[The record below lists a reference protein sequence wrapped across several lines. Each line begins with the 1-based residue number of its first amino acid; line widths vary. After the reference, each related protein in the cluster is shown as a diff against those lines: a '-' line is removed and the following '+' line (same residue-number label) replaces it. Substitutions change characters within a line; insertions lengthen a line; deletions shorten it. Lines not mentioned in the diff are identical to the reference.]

1 MRILITFLFLILSF
15 AALGQEKISNYKLK
29 KFAVK
34 DSIRIDS
41 VSINPSLFK
50 VKSKSGEVID
60 SSLYSID
67 FSKSILKLKSSV
79 NIDTVLVEYLRYPNF
94 ITKTYR
100 QLDENIIVK
109 NSKARQKLFQIQNTN
124 RKSNF
129 TPFDGLT
136 TSGSIS
142 RGVTIGNNQNSV
154 LNSEL
159 DLQISGKLSE
169 KVSLRASIQDANIPL
184 QESGFSQRL
193 DEFDQIFI
201 EIFSNDWR
209 IRAGDIDLGNTTSYF
224 NGFSKR
230 VQGLLVNANLSEKT
244 SIFGSG
250 ALVRGQFTTSQ
261 FTAQEGNQGPYKL
274 RGENGELFVLV
285 VSGSETVYVN
295 GVPLQRGENK
305 DYIIDYNAGEIIFNS
320 TFPITSE
327 MRITVDYQF
336 SERNFSRFT
345 VYGGGKYESEKLKLN
360 LSVYSESDAKNQ
372 PLQQN
377 LSTEQ
382 VQILAAAGDD
392 RSLMAAPSAVEET
405 FSENR
410 ILYRKELFGTE
421 EIFVF
426 SNNPNDQLF
435 SVRFTLVGNN
445 QGNYVL
451 SNDSTV
457 ANIYEFVAPIA
468 GISQGNFEP
477 IIQLVAPERLQ
488 IATLNGT
495 YTPTEKTNVF
505 FELAGSKNDLN
516 LFSSADDNNNDGF
529 AAKFKVQQKLIK
541 KDSSWNVS
549 AIADVDYLQDNFRT
563 VQRLYRAEFAR
574 DWNLDNSEANQGN
587 VSLGD
592 QLLFNSGVQ
601 AFHHKKGR
609 VAYNFEHLNYSEVF
623 NGNRHNL
630 QADLRLGN
638 FSIFSQSSTLSNTS
652 TLNDSKFTRSFN
664 RVVYGKTNK
673 WTGAKL
679 ALEDNEQTEK
689 ATGDLTALS
698 QKFTSYEAFAGI
710 GDSTKVFVELGYIHR
725 LNDSLRNNTSTPLST
740 GNLQR
745 VNTSNTYY
753 LKSRLIQNKT
763 SNLQLFVNYR
773 TLKAEDNISQDEQ
786 SLNSRLNYNQ
796 RLFKNVLL
804 LNTSYETNSGSLP
817 QQDFTFV
824 EVEAGQGNF
833 TWIDYNENGVQ
844 ELGEFEIAQFADQ
857 GNYIRV
863 LLPNQVFI
871 QTHQNRFSQTVTFN
885 PRQWNVSENKS
896 KKFWSHFYNQTSFLV
911 DNKLRRDGSSFNL
924 NPFEALNDDNDNDP
938 NRLGLNFSLRNV
950 LFYNRGKQ
958 SYTTSYT
965 YLTNKSQSL
974 LSIGALQSKLRSHQ
988 FNFNHKFATSWLIT
1002 TEGSL
1007 SNTRSLNES
1016 FTNRDF
1022 NIDETQFQPKLS
1034 YIFSENAQFDI
1045 FYQYTN
1051 KKNTIGNSEELLQNN
1066 YGFSFTYNN
1075 AQKVALTGEF
1085 NYFQN
1090 EYTGN
1095 ANTPVA
1101 FQILEGLQ
1109 PGKNFTWS
1117 LIAQK
1122 KLTKF
1127 LDLNLNYFG
1136 RKTET
1141 SKTIHTGT
1149 VQLKAYF

>member
-15 AALGQEKISNYKLK
+15 TALGQEKSSNYKFK

-34 DSIRIDS
+34 DSILIDS

-50 VKSKSGEVID
+50 VKSKSGKLID

-67 FSKSILKLKSSV
+67 FSKSILRFKPSV
-79 NIDTVLVEYLRYPNF
+79 NTDTVLVEYLRYPNF

-100 QLDENIIVK
+100 QLDDNIIIQ
-109 NSKARQKLFQIQNTN
+109 NTEARQRLFQIQ
-124 RKSNF
+124 RIKPKSNF

-159 DLQISGKLSE
+159 DLQISGKLSN

-201 EIFSNDWR
+201 ELYSKDWR
-209 IRAGDIDLGNTTSYF
+209 IRAGDIDLVNNTSYY

-230 VQGLLVNANLSEKT
+230 VQGLLVNANLSKKT
-244 SIFGSG
+244 SVFASG

-295 GVPLQRGENK
+295 GVPLERGENK
-305 DYIIDYNAGEIIFNS
+305 DYIIDYNAGQIVFNS

-336 SERNFSRFT
+336 SERNYSRFT
-345 VYGGGKYESEKLKLN
+345 VYGGGKYETEKLKLN

-382 VQILAAAGDD
+382 AQILANAGDD
-392 RSLMAAPSAVEET
+392 MSLMTAPSAVEET

-426 SNNPNDQLF
+426 SNDPNDQLF

-451 SNDSTV
+451 SNDSTI
-457 ANIYEFVAPIA
+457 ANIYEFVPPIA
-468 GISQGNFEP
+468 GIPQGNFEP

-495 YTPTEKTNVF
+495 YTPTERTNVF

-529 AAKFKVQQKLIK
+529 AGKFKVQQKLIK
-541 KDSSWNVS
+541 KDSAWNVS
-549 AIADVDYLQDNFRT
+549 AIADIDYLQDNFRT
-563 VQRLYRAEFAR
+563 VQRLYRPEFAR

-609 VAYNFEHLNYSEVF
+609 FAYNFEHLNYSEAF

-630 QADLRLGN
+630 KADLRLGD
-638 FSIFSQSSTLSNTS
+638 FTIFSQSSALRNSS
-652 TLNDSKFTRSFN
+652 TLNTSKFFRSFN
-664 RVVYGKTNK
+664 RVVYGKNK
-673 WTGAKL
+673 KWAGAKL

-689 ATGDLTALS
+689 ATGNLTALS
-698 QKFTSYEAFAGI
+698 QKFISYEAFAGV

-725 LNDSLRNNTSTPLST
+725 LNDSLRNN
-740 GNLQR
+740 NLQR
-745 VNTSNTYY
+745 VNTSNSYY

-773 TLKAEDNISQDEQ
+773 TLKAKDNTSQDEQ

-796 RLFKNVLL
+796 RLFKNVLI
-804 LNTSYETNSGSLP
+804 LNTSYETNSGTLP

-824 EVEAGQGNF
+824 EVEPGQGNF
-833 TWIDYNENGVQ
+833 TWIDYNGNGIQ
-844 ELGEFEIAQFADQ
+844 ELGEFETAQFADQ
-857 GNYIRV
+857 GSYIRV

-885 PRQWNVSENKS
+885 PQQWNVSKSSS

-958 SYTTSYT
+958 RYTTSYT

-974 LSIGALQSKLRSHQ
+974 LSIGAQQNKIRSHQ
-988 FNFNHKFATSWLIT
+988 FNFNHKFLKSCLVT
-1002 TEGSL
+1002 TEAGL
-1007 SNTRSLNES
+1007 TNTRSFNQS
-1016 FTNRDF
+1016 FANRDF

-1034 YIFSENAQFDI
+1034 YIFNENAQFDI

-1090 EYTGN
+1090 DYVGN

-1109 PGKNFTWS
+1109 PGKNFTWNV
-1117 LIAQK
+1117 IAQK